1 VGLAFQ
7 IVDDLL
13 DVTGDEEKMGKRVN
27 KDSGL
32 GKWTYPGLL
41 GVEGSRQRARSL
53 AEEAVAALEPF
64 GDRGT
69 TLRALAMD
77 LLERDR

>member
-1 VGLAFQ
+1 
-7 IVDDLL
+7 
-13 DVTGDEEKMGKRVN
+13 MGKRVN

-41 GVEGSRQRARSL
+41 GVEGSRAKARQL
-53 AEEAVAALEPF
+53 ADEAVAALAPL
-64 GDRGT
+64 GDRGA
-69 TLRALAMD
+69 LLKALALD